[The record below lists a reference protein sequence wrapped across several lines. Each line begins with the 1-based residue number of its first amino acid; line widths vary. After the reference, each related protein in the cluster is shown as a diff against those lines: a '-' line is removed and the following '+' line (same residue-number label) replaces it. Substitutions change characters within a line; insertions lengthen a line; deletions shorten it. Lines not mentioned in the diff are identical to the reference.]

1 MQVDNL
7 NISLGVTTKRAVES
21 IERLVKTLDTLKS
34 VSSGGFSGLD
44 KISAE
49 IGKIG
54 ISINKIDGG
63 KLANLTRTI
72 TELGGANRE
81 VSKEL
86 KDVRQKLKELN
97 QAYGKANKTQEQ
109 STKSSGEF
117 LKSITR
123 IAKYRAIRTALKY
136 IADGFKQGI
145 KNLVAYDVM
154 QNGIQAQSNQT
165 MSGYLSSWT
174 QLSSALGASL
184 MPLLTTLQPVVEV
197 LSDGLIL
204 VAESFQIFFK
214 VLRGEGTYLKVNR
227 DYVKD
232 YSRSLSELKRE
243 MLGIDELNVL
253 GQVGMD
259 YSKMYEETPIG
270 DTEAIL
276 SSISSLGILGGALG
290 VVIGKTGLLEK
301 VFSKKNSTLETQN
314 KLEGNA
320 AEGLGEMA
328 KNAVGL
334 LGTLGVLSG
343 VLGKL
348 FGKGT
353 NIPNGETTPT
363 APATAPL
370 TTPGLIPIPEKR
382 FKRRYVT
389 ADSRDLSMFT
399 PPVDVKNPVPVEIYN
414 PGEIG
419 QRAEEPN
426 EALETA
432 GKVIAA
438 SVGLAVVA
446 ALLPALAPVIGTAGG
461 LIGAGAG
468 ALGFA
473 GAYASGGIVPT
484 GQLFI
489 ANESGPE
496 LVGQVNGRTAVTNQ
510 SQFLQGIEYANRE
523 VINAIYASGN
533 GIVEA
538 INEKDTTPIVSIGD
552 RDIYNSYMRGKNLV
566 GKSLSRG

>member
-21 IERLVKTLDTLKS
+21 IDRLVKTLDTLKS

-49 IGKIG
+49 IDKIG

-86 KDVRQKLKELN
+86 KDVRQKLKDLN
-97 QAYGKANKTQEQ
+97 QAYGKANKVQEQ

-145 KNLVAYDVM
+145 KYLVAYDVM
-154 QNGIQAQSNQT
+154 QNGTQAQSNQT

-197 LSDGLIL
+197 LADGLIL

-214 VLRGEGTYLKVNR
+214 VLQGEGTYLKVNR

-301 VFSKKNSTLETQN
+301 VFGKKNSTLETQN
-314 KLEGNA
+314 KLEGKS

-328 KNAVGL
+328 KKALGL
-334 LGTLGVLSG
+334 LGPLGLLG
-343 VLGKL
+343 GALGKL

-363 APATAPL
+363 APATVPL
-370 TTPGLIPIPEKR
+370 TAPGLTPISEKR

-414 PGEIG
+414 SGEIG
-419 QRAEEPN
+419 QKAEEPN
-426 EALETA
+426 EYLENV
-432 GKVIAA
+432 GKAI
-438 SVGLAVVA
+438 VVA
-446 ALLPALAPVIGTAGG
+446 AGLAIAALIPVLAPEIAAALGS
-461 LIGAGAG
+461 IGAGAG
-468 ALGFA
+468 ALGIA

>member
-1 MQVDNL
+1 MLTTLSEPVSTIISAFDLDNSIAISGFPDL
-7 NISLGVTTKRAVES
+7 IPPPAPQHWQGYNISLNSTPGIFS
-21 IERLVKTLDTLKS
+21 I
-34 VSSGGFSGLD
+34 
-44 KISAE
+44 
-49 IGKIG
+49 
-54 ISINKIDGG
+54 
-63 KLANLTRTI
+63 
-72 TELGGANRE
+72 
-81 VSKEL
+81 
-86 KDVRQKLKELN
+86 
-97 QAYGKANKTQEQ
+97 
-109 STKSSGEF
+109 
-117 LKSITR
+117 
-123 IAKYRAIRTALKY
+123 
-136 IADGFKQGI
+136 
-145 KNLVAYDVM
+145 
-154 QNGIQAQSNQT
+154 
-165 MSGYLSSWT
+165 MS
-174 QLSSALGASL
+174 LGASL

-227 DYVKD
+227 DYIKD

-243 MLGIDELNVL
+243 MLGIDEMKAL
-253 GQVGMD
+253 GQAGTA
-259 YSKMYEETPIG
+259 YSKLYEETPIG

-290 VVIGKTGLLEK
+290 VVIGKTDLLEK
-301 VFSKKNSTLETQN
+301 VFNKKNSTLETQN
-314 KLEGNA
+314 ELEGNA
-320 AEGLGEMA
+320 TEGLGEMA
-328 KNAVGL
+328 KGAVGL
-334 LGTLGVLSG
+334 FGILGALSG
-343 VLGKL
+343 L
-348 FGKGT
+348 FGKGLFGKGLFGKGLFGGGKDTPDGGTEHET
-353 NIPNGETTPT
+353 N
-363 APATAPL
+363 PL
-370 TTPGLIPIPEKR
+370 TTPGLTPIPEKR

-419 QRAEEPN
+419 QKAEEPN

-468 ALGFA
+468 ALGIA